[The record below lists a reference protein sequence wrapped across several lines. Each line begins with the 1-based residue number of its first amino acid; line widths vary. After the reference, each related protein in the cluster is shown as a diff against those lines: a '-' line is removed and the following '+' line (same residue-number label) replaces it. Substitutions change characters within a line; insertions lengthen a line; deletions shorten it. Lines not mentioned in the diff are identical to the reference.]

1 MRELSLNILDIAQ
14 NSITAGATL
23 IAIRVAEDTAADR
36 LTIAVQDDGKGMTA
50 EQVARVMDPFYTT
63 RATRKVGMG
72 IPLFRMAAQ
81 QTGGDLSIDSTPGA
95 GTTVT
100 ATFGL
105 SHIDRMP
112 LGDMTDTMVTLIRLN
127 PHLDFVYTQSAD
139 DRSFRLDTRELRGVL
154 DEVPLDTPD
163 VLNWI
168 SDYLKQGLAP
178 LNSQA

>member
-1 MRELSLNILDIAQ
+1 
-14 NSITAGATL
+14 
-23 IAIRVAEDTAADR
+23 
-36 LTIAVQDDGKGMTA
+36 
-50 EQVARVMDPFYTT
+50 
-63 RATRKVGMG
+63 
-72 IPLFRMAAQ
+72 
-81 QTGGDLSIDSTPGA
+81 
-95 GTTVT
+95 
-100 ATFGL
+100 
-105 SHIDRMP
+105 
-112 LGDMTDTMVTLIRLN
+112 MTDTMVTLIRLN

>member
-14 NSITAGATL
+14 NSITAGASL
-23 IAIRVAEDTAADR
+23 IIVRVTEDTVTDR

-50 EQVARVMDPFYTT
+50 EQVTRVMDPFYTT
-63 RATRKVGMG
+63 RTTRKVGMG
-72 IPLFRMAAQ
+72 LPLFRMAAQ
-81 QTGGDLSIDSTPGA
+81 QTGGDVSIDSSPGG

-112 LGDMTDTMVTLIRLN
+112 LGDMTDTIVTLIRLN
-127 PHLDFVYTQSAD
+127 PRLDFVYVQSAD
-139 DRSFRLDTRELRGVL
+139 DRSFQLDTRELRGVL
-154 DEVPLDTPD
+154 EDVPLDTPD

-168 SDYLKQGLAP
+168 SDYLKQGLAS